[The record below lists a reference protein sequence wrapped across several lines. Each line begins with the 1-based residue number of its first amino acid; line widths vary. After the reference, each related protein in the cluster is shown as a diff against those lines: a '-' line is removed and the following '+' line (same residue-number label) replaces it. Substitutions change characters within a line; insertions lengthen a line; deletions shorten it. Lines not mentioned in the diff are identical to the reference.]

1 MSLFSSLMGN
11 AGAIQKETLEKDF
24 GKLLIPNE
32 QIEAGFKM
40 VRDTFIFTNKRLI
53 LVDIQGLT
61 GSKRQYF
68 SVSYKSISRFSV
80 ETAGHFDLDAELK
93 IWVSGEQNPS
103 ISKKFNTKVDIYEVQ
118 KILAT
123 FIL

>member
-68 SVSYKSISRFSV
+68 SVAYKSISRFSV

-103 ISKKFNTKVDIYEVQ
+103 IAKKFNTKVDIYEVQ

-123 FIL
+123 YVL